1 MSDTADDGLALPI
14 DYQARYGDGHRRT
27 AVLGGG
33 GIFFVA
39 WQLSYLRTLQRQ
51 GIDLASATRI
61 VGTSAGSVVASLL
74 AGGRLGLAA
83 KEIALLAK
91 APSVLG
97 AMAPA
102 DGLKPSQDRALDLFR
117 DGTDAEPET
126 IRAIGYAALAA
137 EALPAAKLR
146 RNLSGVL
153 AMRGWPSAA
162 LVITTVDTYTG
173 ERLVVTQNSGVS
185 SVRAA
190 AASSAVPGIFSPQPI
205 HDRWCMDGGVS
216 GSGTHCDLVAGSGRA
231 LVISLGAALKQDVA
245 AMTIQ
250 PGNLTNELTELHR
263 TGTKAFA
270 RGPSKVD
277 MARLMDPSAV
287 PEAIALGDEQAANDA
302 VEMAAFWNS

>member
-173 ERLVVTQNSGVS
+173 QRLAITSSARVPVS
-185 SVRAA
+185 AAA
-190 AASSAVPGIFSPQPI
+190 AASSSVPGLFSPQPI
-205 HDRWCMDGGVS
+205 LDRRCMDGGVS
-216 GSGTHCDLVAGSGRA
+216 GSGTHCDLVAGAKRVVV
-231 LVISLGAALKQDVA
+231 LSLGANRAETVPM
-245 AMTIQ
+245 MTIQ
-250 PGNLTNELTELHR
+250 PDALRREVATLREGGSEVLV
-263 TGTKAFA
+263 
-270 RGPSKVD
+270 RGPRTTDVD
-277 MARLMDPSAV
+277 VLMDPTAV
-287 PEAIALGDEQAANDA
+287 PAAMAEGQEQAEEDA
-302 VEMAAFWNS
+302 AEFAEFWH